1 MRTVSDNM
9 DMFYDAEISF
19 WRRLLFLVTAVVT
32 NFILAWL
39 IKMLF
44 SFEIELEDFHGYSK
58 SKM

>member
-1 MRTVSDNM
+1 M